1 MQTSP
6 FMIAAEAPVIDMH
19 ELEGQALPT
28 PLTVREL
35 LWGEKAVLVEM
46 SAPTGFAAPSHA
58 HDHESFVHVLSGR
71 IRATVQDRTLELGPG
86 DAVLHAAG
94 AFHQIEALANTT
106 WIEIKAPPSATWP
119 AVGPQHLPTTTDVLG
134 DER

>member
-6 FMIAAEAPVIDMH
+6 FTIAAEAPVVEMR
-19 ELEGQALPT
+19 ELEGRALPT

-35 LWGEKAVLVEM
+35 LWGEKGVLVEM
-46 SAPTGFAAPSHA
+46 SAPSGFAAPSHA
-58 HDHESFVHVLSGR
+58 HDHESFVYVRSGR
-71 IRATVQDRTLELGPG
+71 IRATVEGRARELGPG

-94 AFHQIEALANTT
+94 AFHQIEALADAS

-119 AVGPQHLPTTTDVLG
+119 PVGPGRPPTTT
-134 DER
+134 ET